1 MTFPSFCQS
10 SEPSSVRFALVDD
23 DPAYRETIERLLGD
37 YDELRCVGSF
47 ASGEEAL
54 VSLPA
59 CRPDVV
65 LVDIRMPDP
74 DGITF
79 ITTIQPALPDT
90 EFVMLTSFDDTD
102 LIFGALRAGASG
114 YLLKTA
120 STDEL
125 RAAILQVA
133 TGGVP
138 MDGMV
143 ARKIIQ
149 TFRRPATEPLSS
161 REEEVLELLATGLL
175 YKEIATQLGV
185 SYATIN
191 SHVKQIYRKLHV
203 NCRSDA
209 IRAWR
214 ADENGPMQVG

>member
-1 MTFPSFCQS
+1 MTSPSLSQS
-10 SEPSSVRFALVDD
+10 SEPASVRFALVDD
-23 DPAYRETIERLLGD
+23 DTPYRETIERLLGD

-79 ITTIQPALPDT
+79 IATIKPALPDS

-114 YLLKTA
+114 YLLKAA

-209 IRAWR
+209 VRAWR
-214 ADENGPMQVG
+214 ADENGFAMT